1 MTFIQPLP
9 KSKKRLLIAG
19 GLVAVS
25 ALAIFSPIKASGISI
40 PSQLSTLFGAAGV
53 DVSSYLEY
61 VNAAESFYSAIAS
74 ENLGEILVGIEVAS
88 GELGIPIPDEVQK
101 AIDLAASVKDGKEG
115 SFGIGS
121 TALSQILRGQV
132 DSKTTSAVSEN
143 LLSKEGQ
150 TRIKDVKE
158 MTAQAAASSLQASVT
173 AGSSNVTQDV
183 LKQIAIQ
190 SSDTT
195 SILKSI
201 YDSTVDAQVADAAT
215 SVAIGNISQTL
226 SEEAWGKKVETQA
239 SQIGLMDT
247 TSYFQHWFLLLQ
259 TNHNYATAP
268 CPNPDGR
275 YWDVY

>member
-1 MTFIQPLP
+1 M
-9 KSKKRLLIAG
+9 
-19 GLVAVS
+19 
-25 ALAIFSPIKASGISI
+25 
-40 PSQLSTLFGAAGV
+40 
-53 DVSSYLEY
+53 
-61 VNAAESFYSAIAS
+61 
-74 ENLGEILVGIEVAS
+74 
-88 GELGIPIPDEVQK
+88 QK
-101 AIDLAASVKDGKEG
+101 AIHLAASGKDGKQG

-132 DSKTTSAVSEN
+132 DSKTTSAVSEI

-158 MTAQAAASSLQASVT
+158 MTAQAAASSLQASAT

-190 SSDTT
+190 SGDTT

-239 SQIGLMDT
+239 NQIGLMDT
-247 TSYFQHWFLLLQ
+247 TSLFSALVSPP
-259 TNHNYATAP
+259 T
-268 CPNPDGR
+268 D
-275 YWDVY
+275 

>member
-1 MTFIQPLP
+1 MTVIQPLP

-19 GLVAVS
+19 GSIAVS
-25 ALAIFSPIKASGISI
+25 ALAIFSPISARAASGTVSM
-40 PSQLSTLFGAAGV
+40 LSSLFGAAGV

-61 VNAAESFYSAIAS
+61 LNAAEDFYSAIAS

-158 MTAQAAASSLQASVT
+158 MTAQAAASSLQASAT

-190 SSDTT
+190 SGDMT

-239 SQIGLMDT
+239 NQIGLMDT
-247 TSYFQHWFLLLQ
+247 TSLFSALASPP
-259 TNHNYATAP
+259 T
-268 CPNPDGR
+268 D
-275 YWDVY
+275 